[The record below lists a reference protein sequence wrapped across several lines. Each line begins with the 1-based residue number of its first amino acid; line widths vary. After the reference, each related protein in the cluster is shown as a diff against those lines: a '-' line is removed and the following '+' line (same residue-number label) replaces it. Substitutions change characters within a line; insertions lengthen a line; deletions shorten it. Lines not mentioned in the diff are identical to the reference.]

1 MALRIV
7 VTSLMMLNRVRSTCA
22 GQLLFELKEIR
33 AAAERVEVRVFAD
46 VWAVVVTGLDRLSQ
60 QGDGTGGVALGKDRI
75 ASHRAGRQ
83 SVDAGTVVEGFT
95 ILGPTAGKV
104 V

>member
-7 VTSLMMLNRVRSTCA
+7 VTSLMMLNRSRSTCA

-46 VWAVVVTGLDRLSQ
+46 VWAIVVTGLDRLSQ
-60 QGDGTGGVALGKDRI
+60 QGDVAFGQDR
-75 ASHRAGRQ
+75 
-83 SVDAGTVVEGFT
+83 DAGLRPLHVQ
-95 ILGPTAGKV
+95 LL
-104 V
+104 